1 MPGFDGKV
9 KDGVLDWKAPKGEW
23 RLIAAFCG
31 KTLQKVKRAAPGGEG
46 YVMDHFSARAVR
58 NYLGRFERAFSG
70 HAAGTTRLAATA
82 YPHHFFNDSYEV
94 YKADWTAG
102 LFDEFFARRG
112 YKLEEHLP
120 EFLAEGERTEAAR
133 RIIPIIVKRLLNFSR
148 RILPAS
154 GPNGRIGTVP
164 KPVIRHMA
172 LPEI

>member
-1 MPGFDGKV
+1 M
-9 KDGVLDWKAPKGEW
+9 APDSCFLWENLAESKT
-23 RLIAAFCG
+23 CG
-31 KTLQKVKRAAPGGEG
+31 SRRGGICNG
-46 YVMDHFSARAVR
+46 PFSARAVR

>member
-58 NYLGRFERAFSG
+58 NYLGRFERAFPVM
-70 HAAGTTRLAATA
+70 LQ
-82 YPHHFFNDSYEV
+82 
-94 YKADWTAG
+94 G
-102 LFDEFFARRG
+102 LPG
-112 YKLEEHLP
+112 LP
-120 EFLAEGERTEAAR
+120 LLLI
-133 RIIPIIVKRLLNFSR
+133 RIISSMIPMKSIKPTGLLGFLTSSLPVAVISWKNIYRNSLLRANGRRLPDASFPIIVKRLLNFSR